1 MGVRTPEVFYL
12 NVGFLSERHR
22 QDHTGKTTR
31 CYVRVVQDWLK
42 YWSIHSPENTAV
54 LDGETGERWNYLE
67 FFERAQSG
75 AFYLEKKC
83 GINKGDRILYIG
95 QNDLSVLNLYFSAC
109 RVGAILVPANYRLS
123 ANELSYIIQNAQ
135 PSLIVHDDSFA
146 ELTAEA
152 IKLSE
157 QKNFKKINLR
167 GENSFEVE
175 TQKRIS
181 YTQFNSSESDAAMII
196 YTSGTTGFPKGAMI
210 SHGGLFWNAVSTSMR
225 LNITQSDCAVTF
237 LPLFHTGGWNVLTTP
252 FLQRGAQIILI
263 RKFDPELILKLS
275 QDHKATLL
283 FGVPTTMGLMARTE
297 NFSSY
302 QLNSIRYAIVGGE
315 PMPLELINT
324 WHDRGIC
331 IRQGYGLT
339 EFGPNV
345 FSLNEQD
352 AIKKI
357 GSIGFPNAYIST
369 QVVKEDHSVAK
380 PGEVGEL
387 WLKGPACMI
396 GYWGNPKATEE
407 TISDEWLKTGDLVY
421 FDDEGYFYVVGRKK
435 DMFKSGGENVYPA
448 EIEQVISKM
457 KWVHEVAVI
466 GIPDEKWGEVG
477 KAFVVCHADHFN
489 EQELREHCSKFLAK
503 FKIPKTFSRINELP
517 KAGSGKIVK
526 KDLAKISASL

>member
-1 MGVRTPEVFYL
+1 M
-12 NVGFLSERHR
+12 
-22 QDHTGKTTR
+22 KI
-31 CYVRVVQDWLK
+31 VQDWLK
-42 YWSIHSPENTAV
+42 YWSIHSPENIAV
-54 LDGETGERWNYLE
+54 LDGETGEKWTYKE
-67 FFERAQSG
+67 FWSRAQAG
-75 AFYLEKKC
+75 ASYLEKKC

-95 QNDLSVLNLYFSAC
+95 QNDLSVLNLYFSAI
-109 RVGAILVPANYRLS
+109 RLGAIIVPVNYRLS
-123 ANELSYIIQNAQ
+123 ANEISYIIKNAQ
-135 PSLIVHDDSFA
+135 PTLIIHDDLFSD
-146 ELTAEA
+146 LTDEA

-157 QKNFKKINLR
+157 QKSFKKIILR
-167 GENSFEVE
+167 GENSFEQE
-175 TQKRIS
+175 TQKNIT
-181 YTQFNSSESDAAMII
+181 YPNFNASESDTAMII

-252 FLQRGAQIILI
+252 FLQRGAKIVLI

-275 QDHKATLL
+275 QDHQATLL
-283 FGVPTTMGLMARTE
+283 FGVPTTMGFMARTE
-297 NFSSY
+297 KFQTY
-302 QLNSIRYAIVGGE
+302 QLDSIRYAIVGGE

-324 WHDRGIC
+324 WHDRGIR

-357 GSIGFPNAYIST
+357 GSIGFPNAYIAT
-369 QVVKEDHSVAK
+369 QVVKEDNTIAK
-380 PGEVGEL
+380 AGEVGEL

-396 GYWGNPKATEE
+396 GYWGNAKATDE
-407 TISDEWLKTGDLVY
+407 TMSDEWLKTGDLVY

-466 GIPDEKWGEVG
+466 GVPDEKWGEVG
-477 KAFVVCHADHFN
+477 KAFVVCNTEHFN
-489 EQELREHCSKFLAK
+489 ETELREHCSKFLAK
-503 FKIPKTFSRINELP
+503 FKIPKSFARIAELP

-526 KDLAKISASL
+526 KDLAQYSANH